1 MISLTQFCFTNVK
14 CTRTTVSF
22 RKNVLQ
28 RGVATKDESAT
39 STRHGDPTREKT
51 TERTSSKLE
60 EASPESF
67 SHPRSIPKRS
77 DVVKNDRV
85 LGWASVI
92 PSDLNLGV
100 LLSEPTIDSFLH
112 QGSDW
117 AVFSSIYY
125 VDENVGVSPVMC
137 YRTCVSVC
145 VRVCVRAFV
154 SGEWGKQRT
163 WRKGTR

>member
-1 MISLTQFCFTNVK
+1 MCRIESHTTLSLRRPTRLYDTRLVHLMISLTQFCFTNVK

-85 LGWASVI
+85 LG
-92 PSDLNLGV
+92 
-100 LLSEPTIDSFLH
+100 
-112 QGSDW
+112 
-117 AVFSSIYY
+117 
-125 VDENVGVSPVMC
+125 
-137 YRTCVSVC
+137 
-145 VRVCVRAFV
+145 
-154 SGEWGKQRT
+154 
-163 WRKGTR
+163 

>member
-100 LLSEPTIDSFLH
+100 LLSIDSFLH

>member
-1 MISLTQFCFTNVK
+1 M
-14 CTRTTVSF
+14 
-22 RKNVLQ
+22 
-28 RGVATKDESAT
+28 
-39 STRHGDPTREKT
+39 
-51 TERTSSKLE
+51 
-60 EASPESF
+60 
-67 SHPRSIPKRS
+67 
-77 DVVKNDRV
+77 
-85 LGWASVI
+85 
-92 PSDLNLGV
+92 

-137 YRTCVSVC
+137 YRTCVGVC

-163 WRKGTR
+163 